1 MLRRWSE
8 LALRPVRE
16 PRRQPE
22 QVPAQVLPRP
32 VLLQV
37 SRQAQARVPR
47 QVRARQQVARPAC
60 PPRLRQD

>member
-1 MLRRWSE
+1 MRRRWSE
-8 LALRPVRE
+8 PALRPVRE
-16 PRRQPE
+16 LQRQPE

-47 QVRARQQVARPAC
+47 QVRARPQAARPAC
-60 PPRLRQD
+60 PPRLRRD